1 MLSPRSG
8 IQLKQSVSQ
17 NPIKHSPNIH
27 PNVFSSFCRTVIHG
41 QSHGISTSSPLNKV
55 SLHFTIEPLPSVASP
70 IFPHQNPPS
79 PLEKIH
85 KISEGP
91 EKLSCKLFFASNKFS
106 FLEISFPTLKPPPQR
121 QKRFQRT
128 LISLLKKYQGFNII
142 IQKVILSMITLFF
155 RI

>member
-1 MLSPRSG
+1 MLSPRSR

-17 NPIKHSPNIH
+17 NPVKHSPNIH
-27 PNVFSSFCRTVIHG
+27 PNVFNSFCRTVIHG
-41 QSHGISTSSPLNKV
+41 QSHLNKI

-70 IFPHQNPPS
+70 VFPHQNPPS
-79 PLEKIH
+79 PLEKIL
-85 KISEGP
+85 KISDGP
-91 EKLSCKLFFASNKFS
+91 EKLSCRLFFASNKFP